1 MKREPVIIRASSFGS
16 LFDCPARWQAI
27 YREGRRM
34 PTSGNATLGR
44 AVHKGTALFDG
55 EKLAG
60 QVPSL
65 SAATDAAHEAVR
77 NPGEEVDW
85 NGEEP
90 ERFASIAESL
100 TGRYCTLFAPTTDYA
115 GVEVGV
121 ESLELT
127 DLAIILS
134 GTADRVR
141 RTEAGLGIADLKTG
155 KTAVT
160 TEGKAKTQGHAA
172 QVGVYELVAEA
183 GMGVRMD
190 APAQII
196 GLQTNV
202 TPDKQRIGTGEI
214 HGAKEVLIGT
224 DDQVGLLNTAAKL
237 AHGDIVFGNPK
248 SMMCHE
254 RYCPA
259 FKTCFFRR

>member
-1 MKREPVIIRASSFGS
+1 MTRAPVVIRASSFGA

-34 PTSGNATLGR
+34 PTSANATLGS
-44 AVHKGTALFDG
+44 AVHKGTALFDR
-55 EKLAG
+55 EVLAG

-65 SAATDAAHEAVR
+65 SAATDAALDRVR

-85 NGEEP
+85 HDDQP
-90 ERFASIAESL
+90 EKVAGIAASITE
-100 TGRYCTLFAPTTDYA
+100 RYCTLYAPTADYA

-121 ESLELT
+121 DSLALT

-134 GTADRVR
+134 GTTDRVR
-141 RTEAGLGIADLKTG
+141 RTPEGLGIVDLKTG

-160 TEGKAKTQGHAA
+160 TDGKAKTQGHAS
-172 QVGVYELVAEA
+172 QLGVYELVAEA
-183 GMGVRMD
+183 GLGVRMD

-196 GLQTNV
+196 GLQTNI

-214 HGAKEVLIGT
+214 HGAKEVLLGT
-224 DDQVGLLNTAAKL
+224 DDHIGLLDTAAKL